1 VTIAEALTDVT
12 SLFLDTAPVIYY
24 VEQNPAYVKRVNH
37 VFDRV
42 DEGIIFTAASSITL
56 AESLIIPYRQGEVQ
70 LQQDFFDVL
79 VLGLHSVFVSPGPRE
94 AQQAAEIRA
103 RYNLSLTDA
112 FQVACAL
119 SAGCQ
124 ALLTNDQHFRQVAE
138 LQIIILSDCDE

>member
-1 VTIAEALTDVT
+1 MTIAEALTDVT

-56 AESLIIPYRQGEVQ
+56 AKSLIIPYRQGEVQ

-119 SAGCQ
+119 SVGCQ

>member
-1 VTIAEALTDVT
+1 MTIAEALTDVT